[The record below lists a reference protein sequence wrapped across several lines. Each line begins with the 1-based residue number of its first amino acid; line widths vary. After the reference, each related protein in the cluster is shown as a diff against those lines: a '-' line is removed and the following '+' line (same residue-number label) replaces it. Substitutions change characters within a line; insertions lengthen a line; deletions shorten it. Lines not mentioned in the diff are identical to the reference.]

1 MVLGY
6 KSLSTVLWV
15 LQVYLSHFSASH
27 VTPRH
32 IFCAKQALFTAHM
45 LAVCSRPVLITLG
58 THMRLHNHHH
68 SAENSFRPDADADGA
83 CAGARWHAAA

>member
-1 MVLGY
+1 
-6 KSLSTVLWV
+6 
-15 LQVYLSHFSASH
+15 
-27 VTPRH
+27 
-32 IFCAKQALFTAHM
+32 M
-45 LAVCSRPVLITLG
+45 LAVCSRSVLITLD